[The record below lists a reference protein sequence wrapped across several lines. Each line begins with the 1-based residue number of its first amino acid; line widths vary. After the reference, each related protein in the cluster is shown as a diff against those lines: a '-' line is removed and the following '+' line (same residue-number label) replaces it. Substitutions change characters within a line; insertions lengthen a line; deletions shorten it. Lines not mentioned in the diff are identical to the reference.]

1 MLSRNRFKG
10 VLVMKLHDTKG
21 TKRPYIKNLNGLSRS
36 RMAVEEEPELTFS
49 PSHTEP
55 IPTYRGMPPE
65 EELGVDVNSFSMRE
79 GRGEIK
85 RRPGR

>member
-1 MLSRNRFKG
+1 
-10 VLVMKLHDTKG
+10 
-21 TKRPYIKNLNGLSRS
+21 
-36 RMAVEEEPELTFS
+36 MAVEEEPELTFS

-79 GRGEIK
+79 GRGKIK